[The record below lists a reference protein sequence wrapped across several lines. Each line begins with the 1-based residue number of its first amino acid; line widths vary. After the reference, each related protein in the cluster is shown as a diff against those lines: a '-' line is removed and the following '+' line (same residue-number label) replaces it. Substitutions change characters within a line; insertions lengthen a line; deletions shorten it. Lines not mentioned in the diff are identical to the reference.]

1 MNQRPSP
8 TGKVFLVGAGPGD
21 PGLITVRGLEC
32 LEQADLVLYD
42 YLVNP
47 LILQHARRGIELICL
62 GQHGRGRIWTQDEI
76 NQQMIQA
83 AQAGQCVVRLKGGD
97 PAIFACGAQ
106 EIGVLQ
112 EAGVSFEVVP
122 GITTALAAGSYAGV
136 PVTHRDLASA
146 VALITGQEDSEKNE
160 SIDYASLAKFPGTLV
175 MYMGVTTAPTWTS
188 ALIEAGKPGDTPAA
202 IVRRCSFPDQE
213 IIRCN
218 LGEVAELLVSPQR
231 IRPPVV
237 VILGAVASLSQSWSW
252 FDRRPLFGNRI
263 LVTRPADQAA
273 WLQKKLSD
281 LGAEV
286 LTQPAI
292 EVSEPDDWS
301 PVDRAIERLSNFDWL
316 VFSSCNGVSFFM
328 DRLYQ
333 LGLDVRII
341 GGLQLAA
348 IGPRTV
354 EALRSYGLVAN
365 VQPSRF
371 CADDLAHTLSVDARG
386 KRFLLARA
394 SRGREVLAQELKQA
408 GAEVTQVVTYQ
419 SRDVDGADPDV
430 TAALEAGTIDWVTV
444 TSSAIARSLVS
455 LFGRDLQKT
464 RIASISPVTSST
476 LRELGVSVDAEA
488 QQYTMQG
495 LVEALHSTLKDR

>member
-1 MNQRPSP
+1 MNQRQSP

-62 GQHGRGRIWTQDEI
+62 GRHGRGRIWTQDEI
-76 NQQMIQA
+76 NRQMIQA

-106 EIGVLQ
+106 EFGVLQ

-146 VALITGQEDSEKNE
+146 VALITGQEDFEKND

-188 ALIEAGKPGDTPAA
+188 ALIEAGKPSDTPAA

-213 IIRCN
+213 IMRCN
-218 LGEVAELLVSPQR
+218 LGEVAERLVSPQR

-237 VILGAVASLSQSWSW
+237 VILGAVASLPQSWSW
-252 FDRRPLFGNRI
+252 FDRRPLFRNRI

-273 WLQKKLSD
+273 WLQKKLAD

-286 LTQPAI
+286 LSQPAI

-301 PVDRAIERLSNFDWL
+301 PVDRAIEHLPNFDWL

-328 DRLYQ
+328 DRLYH

-354 EALRSYGLVAN
+354 ETLRSYGLVAN

-371 CADDLAHTLSVDARG
+371 CADDLAKTLSVDARG

-408 GAEVTQVVTYQ
+408 GAKVTQVVTYQ
-419 SRDVDGADPDV
+419 SRDVEVTDPDV
-430 TAALEAGTIDWVTV
+430 AAALEAGTIDWVTV

-476 LRELGVSVDAEA
+476 LRELGISVDAEA
-488 QQYTMQG
+488 REYTMQG
-495 LVEALHSTLKDR
+495 LVEALCSTLKDR

>member
-62 GQHGRGRIWTQDEI
+62 GRHGRGRIWTQDEI

-146 VALITGQEDSEKNE
+146 VALITGQEDSEKND

-218 LGEVAELLVSPQR
+218 LSEVAERLVSPQR

-252 FDRRPLFGNRI
+252 FDRRPLSGNRI

-273 WLQKKLSD
+273 WLQKKLAD

-333 LGLDVRII
+333 LGLDVRVI

-394 SRGREVLAQELKQA
+394 SRGREVLSQELKQA

-419 SRDVDGADPDV
+419 SRDVEGADPDV

-495 LVEALHSTLKDR
+495 LVEALRSTLKDR

>member
-1 MNQRPSP
+1 MNQRQSP

-62 GQHGRGRIWTQDEI
+62 GRHGRGRIWTQDEI

-106 EIGVLQ
+106 EIGVLR

-136 PVTHRDLASA
+136 PVTHRDVASA
-146 VALITGQEDSEKNE
+146 VALITGQEDLEKNE

-188 ALIEAGKPGDTPAA
+188 ALIEAGKPSDTPAA

-218 LGEVAELLVSPQR
+218 LSEVAELLVSPQR

-237 VILGAVASLSQSWSW
+237 VIVGAVASLSQNWSW

-273 WLQKKLSD
+273 ELQKKLAD

-371 CADDLAHTLSVDARG
+371 CADDLAHTLSVGARG

-419 SRDVDGADPDV
+419 SRDVESADPDV

-488 QQYTMQG
+488 QQYTMEG
-495 LVEALHSTLKDR
+495 LVEALRSTLKDR